1 MTDGTFGAK
10 GFILN
15 IGTPSLIFHLEAYQ
29 DRFVRSTLIFI
40 GFQVLYTISPT
51 RSPYRGVC
59 TTATCHMPAQ
69 EAIQAILL
77 PCSSALEAE
86 EAGGLI
92 FLSALFLSVLLAVK
106 HYKWRFNLSTWLG
119 M

>member
-1 MTDGTFGAK
+1 MTS
-10 GFILN
+10 
-15 IGTPSLIFHLEAYQ
+15 SLTFHLEAYQ

-40 GFQVLYTISPT
+40 GIQVIYTTSPT
-51 RSPYRGVC
+51 KSSDCGVC
-59 TTATCHMPAQ
+59 TTVTCHVPAQ

-86 EAGGLI
+86 ETGGLI
-92 FLSALFLSVLLAVK
+92 LLSALLLSVLLAVK